1 MAEIPEQ
8 RPRPRNLRPLRRLG
22 VLLMNYK
29 PVLALAL
36 LALLL
41 AAAASLSL
49 PVAVRFMIDEGFSA
63 SGSGDIDKY
72 FAILLGLAI
81 FMALATAVRH
91 FLVSW
96 LGERVVSDMR
106 TAAYRRIVSLDPV
119 FFETMRTGE
128 VLSRLTTDTTLVQT
142 VVGSSASMAIRGAI
156 VMLGAFVMLIAT
168 APGLA
173 AIILLLVPLVI
184 IPVVAYARRVRTLA
198 RTNQDRIA
206 DASARAGET
215 LAAMQTVQSFT
226 QEAAETQRF
235 SVAVENAFRAAIGHT
250 KARSVLMAMSI
261 LLAYAGVVVVLWLG
275 ARAVTS
281 GKMSPGELGQFV
293 LYAGTI
299 AGSIAMLSD
308 VWGDLQRAAGA
319 TERLSELMDAT
330 PEIAAPPVPVA
341 LPAVSDRTVAMEE
354 VTFAYPS
361 RPDSPAL
368 ENFSL
373 HVGAGQTVALVGP
386 SGAGKST
393 VFQLL
398 LRFYDV
404 QHGRIAVDGIDVRD
418 VDPLQLRQRIGIVP
432 QETIIFAADARE
444 NIRYGRPG
452 ASDAEVTAA
461 ARAALADD
469 FISAL
474 PQGYE
479 TFLGERGT
487 RLSGGQRQRIAIAR
501 AILKDP
507 PILLLDEAT
516 SALDAASER
525 LVQEALDRLVRDR
538 TNIVIAHR
546 LATVLR
552 ADHIVVMDRGRIVDS
567 GTHEQLVNRGGLYA
581 RLAELQFADNAA

>member
-1 MAEIPEQ
+1 
-8 RPRPRNLRPLRRLG
+8 
-22 VLLMNYK
+22 
-29 PVLALAL
+29 
-36 LALLL
+36 
-41 AAAASLSL
+41 
-49 PVAVRFMIDEGFSA
+49 MI
-63 SGSGDIDKY
+63 
-72 FAILLGLAI
+72 
-81 FMALATAVRH
+81 
-91 FLVSW
+91 
-96 LGERVVSDMR
+96 
-106 TAAYRRIVSLDPV
+106 
-119 FFETMRTGE
+119 
-128 VLSRLTTDTTLVQT
+128 
-142 VVGSSASMAIRGAI
+142 I
-156 VMLGAFVMLIAT
+156 VMM
-168 APGLA
+168 
-173 AIILLLVPLVI
+173 VPLVI
-184 IPVVAYARRVRTLA
+184 IPVAGYARRVRKLA

-215 LAAMQTVQSFT
+215 LAAMQTVQAFT
-226 QEAAETQRF
+226 QEAVETKRF
-235 SVAVENAFRAAIGHT
+235 SLAVETAFGAAIGHT
-250 KARSVLMAMSI
+250 RARSVLIALSI
-261 LLAYAGVVVVLWLG
+261 LMSYAGVVLVLWMG
-275 ARAVTS
+275 ARAVGS
-281 GKMSPGELGQFV
+281 GEMSPGELGQFV
-293 LYAGTI
+293 LYAATI
-299 AGSIAMLSD
+299 AGSVAMLSD

-330 PEIAAPPVPVA
+330 PDIAAPSMPA
-341 LPAVSDRTVAMEE
+341 SLPDTRSATVHMDS

-361 RPDSPAL
+361 RLDTAAL
-368 ENFSL
+368 QEFSL

-404 QHGRIAVDGIDVRD
+404 QDGRVLIDGVDVRD
-418 VDPLQLRQRIGIVP
+418 VDPVELRQRIGIVP

-452 ASDAEVTAA
+452 ATDAEVAVAA
-461 ARAALADD
+461 EAALADE
-469 FISAL
+469 FIAAL
-474 PQGYE
+474 PDGYE

-525 LVQEALDRLVRDR
+525 FVQEALNRLVHNR
-538 TNIVIAHR
+538 TTIVIAHR

-552 ADHIVVMDRGRIVDS
+552 ADHIVVMDQGRIVDA